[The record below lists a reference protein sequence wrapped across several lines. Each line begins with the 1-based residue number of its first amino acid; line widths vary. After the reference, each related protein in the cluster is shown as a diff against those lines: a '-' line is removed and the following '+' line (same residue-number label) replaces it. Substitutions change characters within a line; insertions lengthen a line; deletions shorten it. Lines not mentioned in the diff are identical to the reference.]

1 MKHVFLSN
9 MYKTKLIQRDDQ
21 SDTQTIEPN
30 QQEGETNNGVVEI
43 DSGVVSVQALEET
56 NTNASSE
63 TEASQE
69 EVSQI
74 HELQRRPP
82 KDLLIYMNQYLK
94 Q

>member
-1 MKHVFLSN
+1 